1 MKKLKYIWTLYL
13 VLLSIGF
20 IACNEDDKYFDKD
33 VQNSPITIS
42 KIYLED
48 AESTVPDR
56 EVTFARLGQIIRIE
70 GSGLYGVKTVYIN
83 GYDTYFNRT
92 YVSDKSMLV
101 QLNSKIPVTDAEE
114 SVRNTIRLVQDGA
127 ETVYEFTIRAASP
140 TISNIDNTLP
150 QVGEKVIV
158 YGNNLQETN
167 KITLPG
173 GIEVTDITSD
183 EDGEWYSFIMPADVT
198 ESGSITSEGANG
210 IAITPACFNNNDCY
224 VINFDEKG
232 VLGSWSATYSST
244 DLVDDPLNSGRGK
257 VAMLIPQSRLDE
269 GGVKAGERT
278 LVWFTAGNDEPT
290 DDWTRMTS
298 FIPEN
303 TQASQIALQFDAYIP
318 EAWGGTGQMEITL
331 QNNLSNY
338 GYGSVET
345 TFTTSIDYPTAMV
358 WVPWLVDGEN
368 VPYTTGDR
376 WVTITIPLTKF
387 GKYSDEGG
395 SHTFA
400 EVISDRNAG
409 SYRNFGFLFCNSDLK
424 YSEELTFEASNFN
437 QKLYVDNF
445 RIVPNANVTVSDYPD
460 EESAE

>member
-1 MKKLKYIWTLYL
+1 
-13 VLLSIGF
+13 
-20 IACNEDDKYFDKD
+20 
-33 VQNSPITIS
+33 
-42 KIYLED
+42 
-48 AESTVPDR
+48 
-56 EVTFARLGQIIRIE
+56 
-70 GSGLYGVKTVYIN
+70 
-83 GYDTYFNRT
+83 
-92 YVSDKSMLV
+92 
-101 QLNSKIPVTDAEE
+101 
-114 SVRNTIRLVQDGA
+114 
-127 ETVYEFTIRAASP
+127 
-140 TISNIDNTLP
+140 
-150 QVGEKVIV
+150 
-158 YGNNLQETN
+158 
-167 KITLPG
+167 
-173 GIEVTDITSD
+173 
-183 EDGEWYSFIMPADVT
+183 
-198 ESGSITSEGANG
+198 
-210 IAITPACFNNNDCY
+210 
-224 VINFDEKG
+224 
-232 VLGSWSATYSST
+232 
-244 DLVDDPLNSGRGK
+244 
-257 VAMLIPQSRLDE
+257 MLIPQSRLDE